1 MKKLVPLAGVV
12 GWIVFGDWLAGL
24 SLAVLALCWVMLL
37 PDEGPPVLALAAT
50 MQWVSVTIGFFYFLI
65 TGRSL
70 DAIIRADYRTMVL
83 LGLGCVA
90 AMVLGLFA
98 GRYLIERMK
107 PAEGLRPSHALS
119 FKTLVLVYIIGTI
132 SIGFVQTIA
141 WEFGGLAQGILALTY
156 LRLGLV
162 YLIFRRLV
170 ARGQWHYV
178 GAMLVVEIVMGITG
192 FYAGFREPLI
202 MAALAFLEFF
212 DRRSI
217 RQWAVVST
225 LGVAMVTLGVVWIGV
240 RVNYRTKWMEDERF
254 SANRSA
260 RIDLMLDS
268 VNTWASQSSEDMW
281 DNVDKFVDRMWTVYY
296 PALAVERVPSV
307 LPHTDG
313 QLMADTL
320 RFVFEP
326 RLFFPDKPYMKSDSE
341 MVRKYSG
348 VMVAGEDQNT
358 DIAFGYAA
366 ESYIDFGVPMMFVPP
381 FLWAMFIGIACALIF
396 REYRHRDLAV
406 SIVVVIG
413 WMSLYLF
420 ERSWTKTIGLGGT
433 LLIYAGGM
441 CYVLDRLWFEKFRA
455 LYTTRGVDDEGEVIA
470 GIESEPVPALQLQP
484 HSK

>member
-1 MKKLVPLAGVV
+1 
-12 GWIVFGDWLAGL
+12 
-24 SLAVLALCWVMLL
+24 
-37 PDEGPPVLALAAT
+37 
-50 MQWVSVTIGFFYFLI
+50 
-65 TGRSL
+65 
-70 DAIIRADYRTMVL
+70 MVL

-90 AMVLGLFA
+90 AMVFGLFA

-141 WEFGGLAQGILALTY
+141 WEMGGLAQGVLALTY

-170 ARGQWHYV
+170 SRGEWHYV
-178 GAMLVVEIVMGITG
+178 ALLLVVEVVMGITG

-202 MAALAFLEFF
+202 MAVLAFLEYF
-212 DRRSI
+212 DRRSV

-225 LGVAMVTLGVVWIGV
+225 LGVAMVTLGIVWIGV
-240 RVNYRTKWMEDERF
+240 RVNYRTKWVEDERL
-254 SANRSA
+254 SNNRSA

-281 DNVDKFVDRMWTVYY
+281 ENIDKFVDRMWTVYY

-326 RLFFPDKPYMKSDSE
+326 RLFFQTSRP
-341 MVRKYSG
+341 
-348 VMVAGEDQNT
+348 
-358 DIAFGYAA
+358 
-366 ESYIDFGVPMMFVPP
+366 
-381 FLWAMFIGIACALIF
+381 
-396 REYRHRDLAV
+396 
-406 SIVVVIG
+406 
-413 WMSLYLF
+413 
-420 ERSWTKTIGLGGT
+420 
-433 LLIYAGGM
+433 
-441 CYVLDRLWFEKFRA
+441 
-455 LYTTRGVDDEGEVIA
+455 
-470 GIESEPVPALQLQP
+470 
-484 HSK
+484 